1 MIPLS
6 NAISSQLKL
15 LIMRNGSPPV
25 DSSSQPVT
33 PTDNAEAHIVFYRSP
48 FWRLLKYTERG
59 RKMAEANQ
67 VMDSFAYGVIDD
79 RRREM
84 AAQGEKKEN
93 AQDLLGYY
101 LAVRD
106 ENGQP
111 MSRKALRDAVL
122 NLIIAGV
129 SLAPLFAIDFEF

>member
-1 MIPLS
+1 
-6 NAISSQLKL
+6 
-15 LIMRNGSPPV
+15 
-25 DSSSQPVT
+25 
-33 PTDNAEAHIVFYRSP
+33 
-48 FWRLLKYTERG
+48 
-59 RKMAEANQ
+59 MAEANQ